1 LRKWEAK
8 EMDARRRA
16 RSESQH
22 LQATVDQ
29 LLDDALATAPVA
41 HMAVSTLELPG
52 DLGKPF
58 KRARTAALTP
68 SPQRKPAPSSI
79 AYAPPLIIS
88 AVAIP
93 PADELPSQP
102 EAVSV
107 LRGPP
112 GMSQAALVALI
123 ASSPFAAT
131 LYGKE
136 ALEAYKRRET
146 QREKECAASARSA
159 GSKRKR
165 SSPSEAAAAAEEDD

>member
-1 LRKWEAK
+1 
-8 EMDARRRA
+8 MN
-16 RSESQH
+16 
-22 LQATVDQ
+22 
-29 LLDDALATAPVA
+29 
-41 HMAVSTLELPG
+41 TLELPG
-52 DLGKPF
+52 NLGKPF

-79 AYAPPLIIS
+79 ASAPPLIIP

-102 EAVSV
+102 EAVSI

-112 GMSQAALVALI
+112 GMSQAALAALI

-136 ALEAYKRRET
+136 TLEAYKSREE
-146 QREKECAASARSA
+146 QREKECASSTRPA

-165 SSPSEAAAAAEEDD
+165 SSPSDDGSCSRRG